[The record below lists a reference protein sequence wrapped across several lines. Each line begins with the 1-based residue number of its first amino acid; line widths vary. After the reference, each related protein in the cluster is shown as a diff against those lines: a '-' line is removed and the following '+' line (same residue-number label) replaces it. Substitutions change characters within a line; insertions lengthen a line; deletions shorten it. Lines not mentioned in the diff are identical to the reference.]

1 MAIPQ
6 IRNKKLK
13 VVLGLDRN
21 PTASPAPSASGTSRH
36 SASNIRR
43 TPAPAPGTEPDTFAK
58 PSISDFT
65 YEDYKAAGLS
75 ITEHHDLIGKIRE
88 EVPIIDRDE
97 IDGLI
102 LSDIAKQLQL
112 CVFSMCKMLHIDPK
126 AVKRMLDAEFWKAYG
141 PDVDDEVIMS
151 IEMEG
156 PSTKLAKGMVEMS
169 IEMEGPSTKLA
180 KGMVEVGVKREE
192 SAATAHGDL
201 LEESSAFDEQS
212 RVGSQ
217 VMRSIEPPNKKAKKA
232 PLGAVQK
239 EIRAYM
245 AKKKKGRRGCCV
257 LTLRSKA
264 VAEKWAAL
272 APGA

>member
-1 MAIPQ
+1 MATPQ
-6 IRNKKLK
+6 VRNKKLK

-21 PTASPAPSASGTSRH
+21 PTLSPAPSASGTSHH
-36 SASNIRR
+36 SIPSIRR
-43 TPAPAPGTEPDTFAK
+43 TPAPAQGPEPNTSAR
-58 PSISDFT
+58 PSISDFA

-75 ITEHHDLIGKIRE
+75 ITEQHDLIGKIRE

-102 LSDIAKQLQL
+102 LSDAAKQLQL
-112 CVFSMCKMLHIDPK
+112 CIFPMCKMLHIDPK
-126 AVKRMLDAEFWKAYG
+126 AVKSMLDAEFRKAYG
-141 PDVDDEVIMS
+141 LYVDDEVIMS

-156 PSTKLAKGMVEMS
+156 PSKEAT
-169 IEMEGPSTKLA
+169 

-192 SAATAHGDL
+192 SAATTHWDR

-212 RVGSQ
+212 RVGSE
-217 VMRSIEPPNKKAKKA
+217 VMGSVEPPNKKAKKA
-232 PLGAVQK
+232 PLSAAQK
-239 EIRAYM
+239 AIRAYK

-272 APGA
+272 ALGA